1 MPKIQPNTMPN
12 TELPARD
19 LASPTDCGGC
29 GACCLHVSA
38 PPFKANEHAHLPAW
52 ARAEVA
58 SAREAPEGNGGPCVW
73 FDIEAKNC
81 RHHTIRPLVCR
92 DFAVGGEACHLLR
105 THYAIA

>member
-1 MPKIQPNTMPN
+1 MHKSQLKPMPN
-12 TELPARD
+12 TEPPASD
-19 LASPTDCGGC
+19 LAAPIDCGGC

-38 PPFKANEHAHLPAW
+38 PPFTAAEHAHLPAW
-52 ARAEVA
+52 ARAEVVG
-58 SAREAPEGNGGPCVW
+58 ARDAIEGNSGSCVW
-73 FDIEAKNC
+73 FDMEAKNC